1 MNNNEKNKVHS
12 TANVVNPQANANTSS
27 IVTDDLPTVKKSWL
41 ALQSADSFKQ
51 EKLYTPFVVHDLIP
65 QNSITLAFGPRG
77 GGKSFVIDSIIEAVV
92 SGRSI
97 GTHEVDVDDACV
109 VYLSGEGYLGFKQR
123 ILGIA
128 QANGDSDEVL
138 SRILACDTHFTID
151 EDETSESGV
160 SGEEALET
168 IFSNAKLKTGKDPAL
183 IVIDTLHTYLGGKE
197 NDELATK
204 KFLGV
209 LRKVLKKHT
218 HSAFL
223 VIHHTPKG
231 GDSKFTAKGSGAWEN
246 DTDGCWLIER
256 VPEKEILENAEVRIT
271 CTKAKD
277 FPEFK
282 PISFT
287 FKKVAIEGQVNE
299 DGSAVTTLA
308 PEVTTSP
315 SLIVDK
321 TNDINSRR
329 DMIVESIARN
339 GQGYSLSEKA
349 LKEDLQKT
357 YKLPSGQLDAAFR
370 IKTQHK
376 PSRILAFGVDHG
388 WWKRN
393 NGTVVLVDEA
403 LKADVDNRRQNSK
416 GQPENGSTDGTD
428 EEFPLDYVP
437 CDDDAVASWDD
448 GTDF

>member
-12 TANVVNPQANANTSS
+12 TANVVNPQANANTNS
-27 IVTDDLPTVKKSWL
+27 IITNDLPTVKKSWL
-41 ALQSADSFKQ
+41 ALQSADTFKK
-51 EKLYTPFVVHDLIP
+51 EKLYTRFVVHELIP
-65 QNSITLAFGPRG
+65 ENSITLAFGPRG

-97 GTHEVDVDDACV
+97 GTHEVDIDDACV

-123 ILGIA
+123 MLGIT
-128 QANGDSDEVL
+128 QANGDGDDVL
-138 SRILACDTHFTID
+138 SRILACDAHFTID

-183 IVIDTLHTYLGGKE
+183 IVIDTLHTFLGGKE
-197 NDELATK
+197 NDELAAK

-287 FKKVAIEGQVNE
+287 FKKVALDGQVNE

-339 GQGYSLSEKA
+339 GQGYSIGEKA
-349 LKEDLQKT
+349 LKEDLQET
-357 YKLPSGQLDAAFR
+357 YKLTSGQLDAAFR
-370 IKTQHK
+370 MKAQHK
-376 PSRILAFGVDHG
+376 PSRILAFGVDNG
-388 WWKRN
+388 WWKRD
-393 NGTVVLVDEA
+393 NGAVSLVDDV
-403 LKADVDNRRQNSK
+403 LKANVDYLRQIPQK
-416 GQPENGSTDGTD
+416 QPENADTGNAES
-428 EEFPLDYVP
+428 EEEIPIE
-437 CDDDAVASWDD
+437 DDDVFETWDD
-448 GTDF
+448 DIPL